1 MPSGSSLGGKGSS
14 PTELDSRLAYD
25 ESEKNWL
32 MQGADIRWNRNAA
45 LYVPRALVTC
55 SATLSCTDPTLD
67 LGSPNAS
74 QSAWDIHFSLQQ
86 PLRLVRTVR
95 ELLIP

>member
-1 MPSGSSLGGKGSS
+1 
-14 PTELDSRLAYD
+14 
-25 ESEKNWL
+25 
-32 MQGADIRWNRNAA
+32 MQSVDIRWNRNAA
-45 LYVPRALVTC
+45 RYVPKALVTY

-67 LGSPNAS
+67 LGPPNAS
-74 QSAWDIHFSLQQ
+74 QSAWDIYFSLQQ